1 MDGLALDISHSLARA
16 EVETSVRTGYGLQ
29 KNLAESILKNHK
41 KGGIH
46 SVECGSPASRLRCTK
61 ILKHSKLSKQSEV
74 LSTMKVMKVMKA
86 MNPQFVLCKVFFF
99 SFGEHDETLG
109 KDLRENEQCRGPIRP
124 EEMLGLHHAPAESA
138 STEAVRLY
146 RASHP
151 GVFFPFI

>member
-1 MDGLALDISHSLARA
+1 MANENLF
-16 EVETSVRTGYGLQ
+16 EVPWPHR
-29 KNLAESILKNHK
+29 N
-41 KGGIH
+41 
-46 SVECGSPASRLRCTK
+46 
-61 ILKHSKLSKQSEV
+61 QSEA
-74 LSTMKVMKVMKA
+74 SAPPSSAMKVMKA